1 MEVYVEEVF
10 EDEEKQDEGDES
22 DDSTALVTHD
32 DFMSLMTENN
42 ILPLFFNPH
51 KSSDAEQ
58 HKAFMDMTPA
68 EREVLSLLGIEL
80 QCQKGDVLIQVSAEN
95 IGVRTS
101 DAENRLTLTRVEN
114 TIGSAFLI
122 ALNCICFVVI

>member
-1 MEVYVEEVF
+1 MAVYVEEIF
-10 EDEEKQDEGDES
+10 EDDEKHLKGDQS

-51 KSSDAEQ
+51 KGSDAEQ

-80 QCQKGDVLIQVSAEN
+80 QCQKEDVLIQVC
-95 IGVRTS
+95 V
-101 DAENRLTLTRVEN
+101 
-114 TIGSAFLI
+114 
-122 ALNCICFVVI
+122 